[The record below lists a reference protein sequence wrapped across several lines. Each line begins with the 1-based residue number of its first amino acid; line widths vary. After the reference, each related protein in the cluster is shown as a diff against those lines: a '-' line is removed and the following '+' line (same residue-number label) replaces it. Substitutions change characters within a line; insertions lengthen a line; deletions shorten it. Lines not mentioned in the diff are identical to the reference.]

1 LPTRAAAVRLRRV
14 LQTKTMMVV
23 ALLGLVAC
31 DKDTATNEPREVSGY
46 KLEPAI
52 YGENSRVSDKAREK
66 CNFEAKLTTRVA
78 EAIQAKGT
86 GKKTGDGKTLK
97 LVIERV
103 NGAEEDWEGDITV
116 LVEGVLH
123 YHEADEKHQFDA
135 HGHAEPGL
143 GGMPGVCAGLDEI
156 SGELADHI
164 VEWLASP
171 RHQAEIGDHPT
182 AGY

>member
-1 LPTRAAAVRLRRV
+1 MLASGAAAILRRV
-14 LQTKTMMVV
+14 RHTKTLIVLG
-23 ALLGLVAC
+23 LLGLFSC
-31 DKDTATNEPREVSGY
+31 DKDTATNEPREARGY

-52 YGENSRVSDKAREK
+52 YGENSRIGDEARDK
-66 CNFEAKLTTRVA
+66 CNFDAKLSTAVA
-78 EAIQAKGT
+78 KAIEAKGT
-86 GKKTGDGKTLK
+86 GKKTGEGKTLK

-103 NGAEEDWEGDITV
+103 NGAEEDWEGEITV

-123 YHEADEKHQFDA
+123 HHEIDEKHVFDA
-135 HGHAEPGL
+135 HGHSEGGL
-143 GGMPGVCAGLDEI
+143 GGMMGVCKGLDEI
-156 SGELADHI
+156 ADELGDHI